1 MKEYLM
7 GNVGKFSSR
16 QEAILNQIKHSG
28 SVQVENLAEVFA
40 TTPQTIR
47 KDLQTL
53 ADANK
58 IMRFHGGASLLTGLE
73 YTDFEI
79 RRNIFPRQKE
89 AIGKAVANRIP
100 NNIALMINAG
110 TTTQAVSHQLKH
122 HTGLKVVTDNVSIAN
137 DIRLFEGV
145 EVMVPAGVVRRS
157 DGAILGETAV
167 DFIRMFRADIG
178 IIGAA
183 AISPDGA
190 LLDYDLR
197 EANVAREIIK
207 NSHHVILAV
216 DSSKFDGSGPVQI
229 GHISQVDTLVT
240 DQCNSPAFIELCKKH
255 HVDLVEALKK
265 DIA

>member
-1 MKEYLM
+1 MPVAKTR
-7 GNVGKFSSR
+7 KTSKR
-16 QEAILNQIKHSG
+16 QTVILEHIKLQG
-28 SVQVENLAEVFA
+28 SVQVEELAELVG

-47 KDLQTL
+47 KDLQEL

-58 IMRFHGGASLLTGLE
+58 IVRFHGGASLLTGLE

-79 RRNIFPRQKE
+79 RRKIFPRKKE

-110 TTTQAVSHQLKH
+110 TTTAAVSNELKH
-122 HTGLKVVTDNVSIAN
+122 HAGLKIVTDNVSVAN
-137 DIRLFEGV
+137 DLRLFEGV

-178 IIGAA
+178 VIGTA
-183 AISPDGA
+183 AISRDGA

-197 EANVAREIIK
+197 EANVARAIIE
-207 NSHHVILAV
+207 NSNHVILAA
-216 DSSKFDGSGPVQI
+216 DSSKFGSSGPVQI
-229 GHISQVDTLVT
+229 GHLSQVDTLIT
-240 DQCNSPAFIELCKKH
+240 DRCNDSAFSEICKIH
-255 HVDLVEALKK
+255 HVDIIQAELEDLA
-265 DIA
+265 